1 MGHVVWGFCAMPL
14 VVVVSFS
21 FLSQFGLALLF
32 AVILQFFFVDNFV
45 LQFSFAEFDREKLR
59 VCDYKVMAR
68 VADKI
73 KLIDGPRETLKLS
86 VWITDLWF
94 IGIPG
99 KTEQAEMVVVDSD
112 GDEIHV
118 VCKQD

>member
-1 MGHVVWGFCAMPL
+1 M
-14 VVVVSFS
+14 
-21 FLSQFGLALLF
+21 LLF
-32 AVILQFFFVDNFV
+32 
-45 LQFSFAEFDREKLR
+45 R

-73 KLIDGPRETLKLS
+73 KLIDGSREALKLS
-86 VWITDLWF
+86 VRITDLWF

-112 GDEIHV
+112 V
-118 VCKQD
+118 RFWWFLKL